1 MLIWE
6 HLILFNQ
13 GGFDLKNEFRK
24 NTILIVEDEAIIA
37 EDLII
42 RLNRLGYEVLPYV
55 STGEEALK
63 ILLNTLPD
71 LVLMDIRIKGN
82 MDGIETA
89 NEIGRKYSIPVI
101 YITSFS
107 DEITISRAKKTGAYG
122 FIAKTTNL
130 NNLYTTIEMA
140 IHRNKME
147 IEVKEKEELLSV
159 TLKSISDAVIGANMD
174 GTIISWNK
182 GAFDIFGYELHE
194 VVGRNLSILTP
205 GSFPNEIPG
214 NLDRAKMGIE
224 IEHYDTVRKNK
235 MGKILNIS
243 IKISP
248 IKNKSEEIT
257 GVSIIAHDIT
267 EKRLLEKEILEIS
280 EKESRRIGQDLHDN
294 LGQHLTGLMF
304 HLKVLENSLRNK
316 NLIPEADM
324 AYDIAMDTKDAVNL
338 TKKLSRN
345 LINADI
351 ENQGISTAME
361 ELISFYSNLYEI
373 EIIYEANGEIDQLIK
388 ESTTITQ
395 LYHIAQ
401 EALTNSIKHSNASI
415 IKLTLRVEDSEIYLQ
430 ISDNGT
436 GQFIDNE
443 NNGKGLGLSILK
455 YRANVIDG
463 KISIIGNK
471 GEGTRVICR
480 VPILQ
485 G

>member
-37 EDLII
+37 GDLII

>member
-13 GGFDLKNEFRK
+13 GGFNLKSEFRK
-24 NTILIVEDEAIIA
+24 YTILVVEDEVIIA
-37 EDLII
+37 EGLIL
-42 RLNRLGYEVLPYV
+42 RLNKLGYDVLPYV
-55 STGEEALK
+55 STGEKAIEV
-63 ILLNTLPD
+63 LLNTSPD

-89 NEIGRKYSIPVI
+89 NEIGRKYFIPVV
-101 YITSFS
+101 YLTSLS
-107 DEITISRAKKTGAYG
+107 DEVTISRAKKTGAYG
-122 FIAKTTNL
+122 FISKTTNM

-147 IEVKEKEELLSV
+147 IEVREKEELLSV
-159 TLKSISDAVIGANMD
+159 TLKSISDAVIGATMD

-182 GAFDIFGYELHE
+182 GALDIFGYEFHE
-194 VVGRNLSILTP
+194 VVGKNLSILTP
-205 GSFPNEIPG
+205 TSFPNEIPD

-267 EKRLLEKEILEIS
+267 EKRLMEKEILEIS

-316 NLIPEADM
+316 KLIIEADM
-324 AYDIAMDTKDAVNL
+324 AYNIAMDTKDAVNL
-338 TKKLSRN
+338 TKKLARN
-345 LINADI
+345 LINVNI
-351 ENQGISTAME
+351 ENQGISTAIE
-361 ELISFYSNLYEI
+361 ELISFYSNLYGI
-373 EIIYEANGEIDQLIK
+373 EIIYETNDEIDLVIK
-388 ESTTITQ
+388 ESTTINQ

-471 GEGTRVICR
+471 GEGTKVICR
-480 VPILQ
+480 VPILR

>member
-13 GGFDLKNEFRK
+13 GGFNLKSEFK
-24 NTILIVEDEAIIA
+24 KHTILVVEDEVIIA
-37 EDLII
+37 EGLILRLNKLGYDVLPNVCTGEKALEVLSSTSPDLI
-42 RLNRLGYEVLPYV
+42 
-55 STGEEALK
+55 
-63 ILLNTLPD
+63 
-71 LVLMDIRIKGN
+71 LMDIRIKGD

-89 NEIGRKYSIPVI
+89 NEIGRKYSIPVV
-101 YITSFS
+101 YLTSLS
-107 DEITISRAKKTGAYG
+107 DELTISRAKKTGAYG
-122 FIAKTTNL
+122 FISKTNNI

-140 IHRNKME
+140 IYRNKME
-147 IEVKEKEELLSV
+147 TEVREKEELLSV

-182 GAFDIFGYELHE
+182 GALDIFGYEFYE
-194 VVGRNLSILTP
+194 VVGKNLSILTP
-205 GSFPNEIPG
+205 TSFPNEIPG

-224 IEHYDTVRKNK
+224 IEHYDTVRINK

-248 IKNKSEEIT
+248 IKNKSGEIT

-316 NLIPEADM
+316 NLSVEADM
-324 AYDIAMDTKDAVNL
+324 AYSIAMDTKDAVNL
-338 TKKLSRN
+338 TKKLARN
-345 LINADI
+345 LINANI
-351 ENQGISTAME
+351 ENQGISTAIE
-361 ELISFYSNLYEI
+361 ELISFYSNLYGI
-373 EIIYEANGEIDQLIK
+373 EIIYETNDEIDLVIK

-401 EALTNSIKHSNASI
+401 EALTNSIKHSNASV
-415 IKLTLRVEDSEIYLQ
+415 IKLSLRVEDSEIYLQ

-463 KISIIGNK
+463 KISIFGNK
-471 GEGTRVICR
+471 GEGTRIICR
-480 VPILQ
+480 VPILR